1 MKFSR
6 ILNDEGVRKFR
17 AFLDDGAVVGKP
29 APIDLLIQQE
39 TSEKFSETLD
49 LDQNIVFSSK
59 LELGR
64 HIDNAFAEAGLR
76 RQAVVRNRN
85 LWASIVLYWFNQF
98 CPIEDNGKR
107 KVSHQPHFSE
117 PYQKYIPQI
126 VTEHGSEGL
135 YYRHLALA
143 PYRIFERNKLSANNG
158 KCILAGPIHIF
169 GRDIEA
175 VSGRVEVF
183 SNSELI
189 EAIHML
195 YWDETRGKLRPGY
208 STETR
213 PGNIHRLLA
222 DVRNQR
228 KKTQDW
234 YSMTARQIV
243 KSLPGEFDGWKNRA
257 L

>member
-6 ILNDEGVRKFR
+6 ILNDEGVNKFR
-17 AFLDDGAVVGKP
+17 AFLDDGAVIGRP
-29 APIDLLIQQE
+29 APTDLLIQKE
-39 TSEKFSETLD
+39 TSEKFSKILD
-49 LDQNIVFSSK
+49 LDKNIVFSSK

-64 HIDNAFAEAGLR
+64 HIDNAFTKAGLR
-76 RQAVVRNRN
+76 RQDVIRDRN
-85 LWASIVLYWFNQF
+85 LWASMVLYWFDQF
-98 CPIEDNGKR
+98 CPKEDNGKR

-117 PYQKYIPQI
+117 PYHKYIPQI

-143 PYRIFERNKLSANNG
+143 PYRIFERNKYSENHG

-195 YWDETRGKLRPGY
+195 YWDETSGKLRPGY

-243 KSLPGEFDGWKNRA
+243 ESLPGEFDRWKNRT
-257 L
+257 